1 MIKLNKKFLIYGY
14 GVSGKSVEK
23 YLINNNC
30 NFNIYD
36 DFKKIINKRVISKKY
51 LENKINQYSY
61 FVVSPS
67 IKIEKNHFLY
77 KHKNKILIDLDFLSL
92 EITSQKILGVTG
104 TEGKSSTCSYINQIL
119 SKKYK
124 TKIIGNFGNI
134 ILDKTNLKKYL
145 SKIDILIIELSS
157 YQLDKLKFLKLHYAL
172 ITNIFSDHLEYHKN
186 IKNYISSKFKIQ
198 DCLYKNSYLFLSK
211 NLFVK
216 YRSHLKINKNRLILS
231 DEQIIRKKE
240 ISNHIREL
248 NLYSIKNLIYF
259 IDSRIKIKNINVS
272 DDLSH
277 RIQLIYNK
285 NSLKIYNDSKC
296 TNLNNAV
303 YKNNLINSSKKIL
316 ILGGILKKQDKN
328 LKFNIKNTLV
338 LTFGN
343 QRDLFINQ
351 LNLIDSNYFKFNRL
365 IELINFLKLIVKLR
379 KYEYI
384 LFSPGGESFDSFKNY
399 IDRGNYFNR
408 LIKKAIS

>member
-92 EITSQKILGVTG
+92 EISSQKILGVTG

-124 TKIIGNFGNI
+124 TKIIGNFGNT
-134 ILDKTNLKKYL
+134 ILDKTNLNKYL

-172 ITNIFSDHLEYHKN
+172 ITNIFSDHLDYHRN
-186 IKNYISSKFKIQ
+186 IKNYISSKFRIQ
-198 DCLYKNSYLFLSK
+198 DFLHKNSPLFLSNYLFLK
-211 NLFVK
+211 H
-216 YRSHLKINKNRLILS
+216 RSHVKINKNRLILN
-231 DEQIIRKKE
+231 DEKIIHKKE
-240 ISNHIREL
+240 LPNYIREL

-259 IDSRIKIKNINVS
+259 IDSRIKIKNVNVS

-351 LNLIDSNYFKFNRL
+351 LNLIDSNYFKFDRL